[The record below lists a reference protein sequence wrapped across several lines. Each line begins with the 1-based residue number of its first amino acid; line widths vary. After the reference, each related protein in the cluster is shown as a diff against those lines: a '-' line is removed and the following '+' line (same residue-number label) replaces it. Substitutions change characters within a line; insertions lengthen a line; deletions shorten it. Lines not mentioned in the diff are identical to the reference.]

1 MVKMKS
7 YALRLKPEMDLKK
20 ELNLLTKE
28 KNISAGFIVSCV
40 GSLKTA
46 KLRLADEEVIKE
58 YNEKFEIVSLV
69 GTLSQDGLHL
79 HISLSDKEGNVI
91 GGHLKEGCV
100 IYTTAELI
108 IGEEES
114 LRFCRKLDEE
124 TNFKE
129 LVIE

>member
-1 MVKMKS
+1 
-7 YALRLKPEMDLKK
+7 MDLKK

-28 KNISAGFIVSCV
+28 KNISAGFIVSWV
-40 GSLKTA
+40 GSLKKA